1 MPSPNL
7 VLPNAAIAGFDP
19 GKDKCGLAVA
29 RADGSIC
36 YHEIVASDR
45 VASAIS
51 DLLQQFPIAIFAIGD
66 RTTSKTWQQQL
77 AALLPPAI
85 EIVRVDERNTTLEAR
100 DRYWQMYPP
109 RGLARLIPQGMRLPP
124 REVDDI
130 AAILL
135 IERYLRA
142 IEN

>member
-1 MPSPNL
+1 MPQNGT
-7 VLPNAAIAGFDP
+7 IAGFDP

-29 RADGSIC
+29 AADGSVC

-45 VASAIS
+45 VASTIA
-51 DLLQQFPIAIFAIGD
+51 DLLQQFPISVFAIGD

-77 AALLPPAI
+77 TAILPSEI
-85 EIVRVDERNTTLEAR
+85 TIVRVDERNTTLEAR

-135 IERYLRA
+135 IERYLQA
-142 IEN
+142 LEN